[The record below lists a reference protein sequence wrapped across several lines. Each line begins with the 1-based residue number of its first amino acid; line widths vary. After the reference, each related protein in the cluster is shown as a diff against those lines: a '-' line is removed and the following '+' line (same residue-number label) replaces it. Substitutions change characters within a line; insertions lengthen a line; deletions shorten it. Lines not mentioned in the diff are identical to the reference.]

1 MKATLDLKRLGI
13 MSEFCQTVC
22 LNDGFKA
29 QCAESDI
36 IVASQGVDSLTDR
49 ITHPISRMSRL
60 VVLNWFVL
68 GFRFYFGH

>member
-22 LNDGFKA
+22 LNDECKA

-36 IVASQGVDSLTDR
+36 IVTTQGVDSL
-49 ITHPISRMSRL
+49 
-60 VVLNWFVL
+60 
-68 GFRFYFGH
+68 

>member
-1 MKATLDLKRLGI
+1 MKAPLDLKRLGI

-36 IVASQGVDSLTDR
+36 IVTTQAVGSLTDR
-49 ITHPISRMSRL
+49 ITRPIA
-60 VVLNWFVL
+60 
-68 GFRFYFGH
+68 